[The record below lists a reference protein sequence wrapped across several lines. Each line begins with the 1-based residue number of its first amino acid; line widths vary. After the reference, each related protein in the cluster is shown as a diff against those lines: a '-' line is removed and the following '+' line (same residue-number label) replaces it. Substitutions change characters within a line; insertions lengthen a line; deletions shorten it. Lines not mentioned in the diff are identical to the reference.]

1 MAVDSAEPALAADV
15 RKALRAYIDAITL
28 AEPIQAALWK
38 SAGVT
43 VTQLAV
49 LHQLRS
55 GPMAAGQLGRRVGL
69 SPASITHLLDR
80 LEERGLVSRRR
91 SAADRRCVEVH
102 ATEAGQR
109 FTGET
114 RVFRGSRIHCA
125 VEAMA
130 PEGRARLAAALE
142 DLVRHVHAIAD
153 AGDGRPQ

>member
-1 MAVDSAEPALAADV
+1 MAVEPAEPALAPDV
-15 RKALRAYIDAITL
+15 REALRAYADAITL
-28 AEPIQAALWK
+28 AEPVQAALWK

-55 GPMAAGQLGRRVGL
+55 GPMPAGQLGRTVGL
-69 SPASITHLLDR
+69 SAASITHLLDR

-91 SAADRRCVEVH
+91 SEADRRCVEVH

-109 FTGET
+109 FKSET

-130 PEGRARLAAALE
+130 PEGRARLAAALD
-142 DLVRHVHAIAD
+142 DLVRHVHAVADTAD
-153 AGDGRPQ
+153 ARPQ

>member
-15 RKALRAYIDAITL
+15 REALHAYVDAITL

-55 GPMAAGQLGRRVGL
+55 GPMPAGQLGRRVGL

-91 SAADRRCVEVH
+91 SEADRRCVEVH

-109 FTGET
+109 LKGET
-114 RVFRGSRIHCA
+114 RVFRGTRIQHA

-130 PEGRARLAAALE
+130 PGSRARLTAALG
-142 DLVRHVHAIAD
+142 DLVRQVHDIAD